1 MKLKSQTID
10 LGLSGYDE
18 LFMTEQERADTRKPK
33 VEELPLS
40 ELTPF
45 KNHPFKVK
53 NDAEMVELMKSIADA
68 GVLSPALARPKEGGG
83 YELISGHRRLAACK
97 ALGMDTMP
105 VIIRDL
111 TDEEAVITM
120 VDSNLQ
126 REHIL
131 PSEKAFAYKMKMDAM
146 KRKAGRLEKNSSQVA
161 TNFDTAT
168 EIGKCAGESRD
179 QVFRYIRLTHLI
191 PDILKL
197 VDEGKI
203 ALTPAV
209 ELSYLQPS
217 EQEMLFSVMDSDE
230 VTPSLSQARRLRR
243 MSEAQTLTDDAVLQ
257 LLSEVKGNQV
267 EYVKVPVDKLRSF
280 FRPDTSM
287 KQMTETLVKAMDF
300 YNKHLA
306 RQRKG
311 RDAR

>member
-1 MKLKSQTID
+1 MKNDRLID
-10 LGLSGYDE
+10 LGLTGYEE
-18 LFMTEQERADTRKPK
+18 LFMSTEERLDAKKPK
-33 VEELPLS
+33 VEAIPLAA
-40 ELTPF
+40 LTPF
-45 KNHPFKVK
+45 RNHPFKVK
-53 NDAEMVELMKSIADA
+53 EDEEMAQLMRSIADA
-68 GVLSPALARPKEGGG
+68 GVLSPALARPLPDGG

-105 VIIRDL
+105 VIVRRL

-131 PSEKAFAYKMKMDAM
+131 PSEKAFAYKMKLDAL
-146 KRKAGRLEKNSSQVA
+146 KHQGKTSAQVA
-161 TNFDTAT
+161 QKLSV
-168 EIGKCAGESRD
+168 EIVGEAAGESKD
-179 QVFRYIRLTHLI
+179 QVRRYIRLTNLI
-191 PDILKL
+191 PEILQM
-197 VDEGKI
+197 VDDGKI

-280 FRPDTSM
+280 FRPDTSV

-306 RQRKG
+306 RQRKD

>member
-33 VEELPLS
+33 VEQLPIS

-53 NDAEMVELMKSIADA
+53 NDAEMAELMKSIADA

-105 VIIRDL
+105 VIVRKL

-131 PSEKAFAYKMKMDAM
+131 PSEKAFAYKMKLDAL
-146 KRKAGRLEKNSSQVA
+146 KHQGKSSGQL
-161 TNFDTAT
+161 
-168 EIGKCAGESRD
+168 GQKWSRD
-179 QVFRYIRLTHLI
+179 ELSDTDSGRQIQRYIRLTNLI
-191 PDILKL
+191 PEILQM
-197 VDEGKI
+197 VDDARI

-209 ELSYLQPS
+209 ELSYLQMS
-217 EQEMLFSVMDSDE
+217 EQGMLFSIMDCDE
-230 VTPSLSQARRLRR
+230 VTPSLSQAQRLRR
-243 MSEAQTLTDDAVLQ
+243 MSEEQRFTDSAVMQ
-257 LLSEVKGNQV
+257 LMSEVKGNQV
-267 EYVKVPVDKLRSF
+267 EYVKVPVDSLRSF

-300 YNKHLA
+300 YNKHLE
-306 RQRKG
+306 RQHRD

>member
-1 MKLKSQTID
+1 MKNDRSID
-10 LGLSGYDE
+10 LGLTGYEE
-18 LFMTEQERADTRKPK
+18 LFMSTEERLDAKKPK
-33 VEELPLS
+33 VEAIPLAA
-40 ELTPF
+40 LTPF
-45 KNHPFKVK
+45 RNHPFKVK
-53 NDAEMVELMKSIADA
+53 EDEEMAQLMRSIADA
-68 GVLSPALARPKEGGG
+68 GVLSPALARPLPDGG

-97 ALGMDTMP
+97 ALGMDAMP

-131 PSEKAFAYKMKMDAM
+131 PSEKAFAYKMKYEALKHQGTSSQLGTKLRTDELLAQ
-146 KRKAGRLEKNSSQVA
+146 NSS
-161 TNFDTAT
+161 D
-168 EIGKCAGESRD
+168 SRN
-179 QVFRYIRLTHLI
+179 QIQRYIRLTHLI

-209 ELSYLQPS
+209 GLSYLQPS

-243 MSEAQTLTDDAVLQ
+243 MSEEQTLTDGAVLQ

-280 FRPDTSM
+280 FRPDTSV

-306 RQRKG
+306 RQHKD

>member
-1 MKLKSQTID
+1 MKNDRLID
-10 LGLSGYDE
+10 LGLTGYEE
-18 LFMTEQERADTRKPK
+18 LFMSTEERLDVKKPK
-33 VEELPLS
+33 VEAIPLAA
-40 ELTPF
+40 LTPF
-45 KNHPFKVK
+45 RNHPFKVK
-53 NDAEMVELMKSIADA
+53 EDEEMAQLMRSIADA
-68 GVLSPALARPKEGGG
+68 GVLSPALARSLPGGG

-97 ALGMDTMP
+97 ALGMGTMP

-111 TDEEAVITM
+111 MDEEAVITM

-131 PSEKAFAYKMKMDAM
+131 PSEKAFAYKMKYDAL
-146 KRKAGRLEKNSSQVA
+146 KHQGTSSQLGTKLRTDELLAQNSS
-161 TNFDTAT
+161 D
-168 EIGKCAGESRD
+168 SRN
-179 QVFRYIRLTHLI
+179 QIQRYIRLTHLI

-280 FRPDTSM
+280 FRPDTSV

-306 RQRKG
+306 RQHKD